1 MRIWFRWSRGGRAST
16 AAGQADMPA
25 AAGPG
30 HGGHVQFTS
39 SAAHDGETREEQRE
53 EQHMA
58 RYPELAGK
66 VAIVTGG
73 TTGIGKA
80 IARDL
85 AREGVKVMIT
95 ARQNRERAEQAV
107 AELRAGGATVAAFIG
122 DAANKGDVE
131 RLVHETEQQFGPV
144 DILVNNA
151 GGFKQRGPVWELS
164 EAEWDDVIASNL
176 KSAYLCTVAVLPGMI
191 SRGWGR
197 IINIASESGR
207 MPVVKLAAHYSAG
220 KAGLIGFGKHVA
232 LEVAGT
238 GVTVNNTAP
247 ATTWSERVQGVYAD
261 DAARQMIESKAP
273 MGRLARPDEQ
283 APIVTFLCSDGAS
296 YINGATIDVAGGKV
310 ML

>member
-1 MRIWFRWSRGGRAST
+1 
-16 AAGQADMPA
+16 
-25 AAGPG
+25 
-30 HGGHVQFTS
+30 
-39 SAAHDGETREEQRE
+39 
-53 EQHMA
+53 MA

-80 IARDL
+80 IAQDL
-85 AREGVKVMIT
+85 AREGVKVMMT
-95 ARQNRERAEQAV
+95 ALKNRERAEHAV
-107 AELRAGGATVAAFIG
+107 AELRGEGLTVDYFIG
-122 DAANKGDVE
+122 DAAKKSDVE
-131 RLVHETEQQFGPV
+131 QLVRETEQKFGPV

-164 EAEWDDVIASNL
+164 EEEWDSVIASNL
-176 KSAYLCTVAVLPGMI
+176 KSAYLCTVAVLPDMVK
-191 SRGWGR
+191 RGWGR
-197 IINIASESGR
+197 IINISSESGR

-261 DAARQMIESKAP
+261 DESRKMIEGKAP
-273 MGRLARPDEQ
+273 MGRLAMPEEQ
-283 APIVTFLCSDGAS
+283 ASIVTFLCSNGAS
-296 YINGATIDVAGGKV
+296 YINGSTIDVAGGKV
-310 ML
+310 MI